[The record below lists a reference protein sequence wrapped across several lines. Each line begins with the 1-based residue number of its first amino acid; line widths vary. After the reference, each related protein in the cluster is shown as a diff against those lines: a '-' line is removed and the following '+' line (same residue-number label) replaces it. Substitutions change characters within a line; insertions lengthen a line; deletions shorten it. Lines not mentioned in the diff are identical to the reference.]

1 MRLKVF
7 QVSLQHRVWL
17 IAKETNNTATV
28 TGILQ
33 LDFGSGQEFQSEA
46 WAGGHQYPH
55 QRWLEISQG
64 LVGHSHLGKKKEGKI
79 DEG

>member
-7 QVSLQHRVWL
+7 QVFLQHRVWL
-17 IAKETNNTATV
+17 ISKETNNTATV

-55 QRWLEISQG
+55 QGWPGISQG
-64 LVGHSHLGKKKEGKI
+64 LVGQSHLGKRKEGTVG
-79 DEG
+79 EG